1 MKEVNIDGGVPSY
14 NDSPVSTLNMS
25 QGKHIR
31 FTAMDQAYIVEAFSE
46 ADGALSSDLPLS
58 VPNDDAYHTLEI
70 QGTKGNSYGLTIAPD
85 SEGGAGGGTDEV
97 KPTMIVKV
105 E

>member
-1 MKEVNIDGGVPSY
+1 MKEVYIDGGVPSY
-14 NDSPVSTLNMS
+14 NDSPVSTLGMG

-31 FTAMDQAYIVEAFSE
+31 FTATDQAYIVEAFSE

-58 VPNDDAYHTLEI
+58 VPNDDTYHTLEI
-70 QGTKGNSYGLTIAPD
+70 QGTKGNSYGLTITTD
-85 SEGGAGGGTDEV
+85 SGGETGGGTDSV

-105 E
+105 D